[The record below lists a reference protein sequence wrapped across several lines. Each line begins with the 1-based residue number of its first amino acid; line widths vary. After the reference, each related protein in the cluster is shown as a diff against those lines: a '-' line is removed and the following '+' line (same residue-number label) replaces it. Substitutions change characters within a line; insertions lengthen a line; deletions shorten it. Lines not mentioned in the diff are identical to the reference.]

1 MPDQQDIGGQ
11 PTAAIVTVAD
21 GLAVVS
27 LNRWR

>member
-1 MPDQQDIGGQ
+1 MPDQQGIGGQ
-11 PTAAIVTVAD
+11 PTVPIVTMAN

>member
-11 PTAAIVTVAD
+11 PTAPIVTVAD
-21 GLAVVS
+21 GLAVLS